1 MYLTNEKKLNL
12 KINGLFYTRRWN
24 DYVKYVYFENVF
36 GGKSLLKNISKKSKD
51 LGLIFNSSMV
61 NESEEKKWLESGWFK
76 KHTLLVCES
85 RFEGIRGENLNYNE
99 SLNYKR
105 FALSDIGELIK
116 IDAKIFESYWR
127 NSYSNFI
134 ETMKSCNKNYLFKI
148 SSNSK
153 LGGYAILGVTGGF
166 TYLQRF
172 GIDKDF
178 QKQGLGK
185 ELLQYILLFAKLK
198 NYKKMKLNTQENNEA
213 ALSLYTR
220 NSFNVSK
227 RKLIIMSSQNQNEV

>member
-85 RFEGIRGENLNYNE
+85 PLEGIRGENLNYNE

-116 IDAKIFESYWR
+116 IDGKIFESYWR

-153 LGGYAILGVTGGF
+153 LGGYAILGVTNGF

-172 GIDKDF
+172 GIHKDF
-178 QKQGLGK
+178 QKQGLGG

-213 ALSLYTR
+213 ALSLYTK
-220 NSFNVSK
+220 NSFHISK
-227 RKLIIMSSQNQNEV
+227 RKLIIMSSHHQNGV

>member
-1 MYLTNEKKLNL
+1 MYLTDEKKLNFR
-12 KINGLFYTRRWN
+12 INGLFYTRKWN

-36 GGKSLLKNISKKSKD
+36 GGKSLLKNINKKSEE

-61 NESEEKKWLESGWFK
+61 NESEEKKWLDSGWFK
-76 KHTLLVCES
+76 KHSLLVCES
-85 RFEGIRGENLNYNE
+85 HLKDVQGE
-99 SLNYKR
+99 SLKPSKSINHKR
-105 FALSDIGELIK
+105 LVTSDIAELIK
-116 IDAKIFESYWR
+116 IDGRIFEPYWK

-153 LGGYAILGVTGGF
+153 LGGYAILGVTNGF

-172 GIDKDF
+172 GIHKDF
-178 QKQGLGK
+178 QKQGLGG

-213 ALSLYTR
+213 ALSLYTK

-227 RKLIIMSSQNQNEV
+227 RKLIIMSSYHQNEV

>member
-1 MYLTNEKKLNL
+1 MYLTNEKKLNFR
-12 KINGLFYTRRWN
+12 INGLFYTRKWN
-24 DYVKYVYFENVF
+24 DYVNYVYFENVF
-36 GGKSLLKNISKKSKD
+36 GGKSLLKNINKKSEE

-61 NESEEKKWLESGWFK
+61 NESEEKKWLDSGWSI
-76 KHTLLVCES
+76 KHKRLVT
-85 RFEGIRGENLNYNE
+85 
-99 SLNYKR
+99 
-105 FALSDIGELIK
+105 SDIAELIK
-116 IDAKIFESYWR
+116 VDGKIFEPYWK

-148 SSNSK
+148 SSNRK
-153 LGGYAILGVTGGF
+153 LGGYAILGVTNGF

-172 GIDKDF
+172 GIHKDF
-178 QKQGLGK
+178 QKQGLGR

-213 ALSLYTR
+213 ALSLYTK

-227 RKLIIMSSQNQNEV
+227 RKLIIMSSYHQNEV

>member
-1 MYLTNEKKLNL
+1 MYLTNEKKLNFR
-12 KINGLFYTRRWN
+12 INGLFYTRKWN
-24 DYVKYVYFENVF
+24 DYVNYVYFENVF
-36 GGKSLLKNISKKSKD
+36 GGKSLLKNINKKSEE

-61 NESEEKKWLESGWFK
+61 NESEEKKWLDSGWFK
-76 KHTLLVCES
+76 KHNLLVCES
-85 RFEGIRGENLNYNE
+85 YLKDIQGG
-99 SLNYKR
+99 SLKPSKSINHKR
-105 FALSDIGELIK
+105 LVTSDIAELIK
-116 IDAKIFESYWR
+116 IDGRIFEPYWK

-153 LGGYAILGVTGGF
+153 LGGYAILGVTNGF

-172 GIDKDF
+172 GIHKDF
-178 QKQGLGK
+178 QKQGLGG

-213 ALSLYTR
+213 ALSLYTK
-220 NSFNVSK
+220 NSFHISK
-227 RKLIIMSSQNQNEV
+227 RKLIIMSSHHQNGV